1 VDRTVSIVKTEISM
15 SESPSLP
22 ADRPLAGLRILL
34 VEDNDDSREL
44 MTELLAGAGAVVSEA
59 ATVREAWQKL
69 EAGLPDVIVSD
80 IGLPGEDGYSFMMG
94 LRARGPGAGGA
105 IPSVAVTAY
114 SSPEARLKAER
125 SGFSALVPKPVFASH
140 LLATIAALAL
150 NAAPP

>member
-1 VDRTVSIVKTEISM
+1 VDRTVSIVKAEVSM
-15 SESPSLP
+15 SASQSSR
-22 ADRPLAGLRILL
+22 ADHPLAGLRILL

-44 MTELLAGAGAVVSEA
+44 MTELLASAGAVVTEA

-69 EAGLPDVIVSD
+69 DAGLPDIIVSD
-80 IGLPGEDGYSFMMG
+80 IGLPGEDGYSFMTA
-94 LRARGPGAGGA
+94 LRARGPGEGGA

-114 SSPEARLKAER
+114 SSPEARLRAER

-150 NAAPP
+150 NASQL